1 MNNELFEESL
11 EQFVV
16 STVSLAIIEPTRGFH
31 ILFETL
37 SYLSIDS
44 SAILEALP
52 DGQNGKYLYTQPSY
66 DAGRLI
72 HH

>member
-1 MNNELFEESL
+1 VNNELFEESL

-52 DGQNGKYLYTQPSY
+52 DGQNGKYFYT
-66 DAGRLI
+66 
-72 HH
+72 